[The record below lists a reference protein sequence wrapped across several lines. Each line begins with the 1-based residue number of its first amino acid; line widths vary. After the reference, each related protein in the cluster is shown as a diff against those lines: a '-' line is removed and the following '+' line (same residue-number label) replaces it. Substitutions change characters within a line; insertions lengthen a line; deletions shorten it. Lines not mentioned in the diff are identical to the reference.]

1 MLFSA
6 RLKSKIQILNSKI
19 TVHSPATRNEFLR
32 LRLQGLSLA
41 SIGRQLH
48 VSKPTL
54 IAWSRQSQNEIEAGT
69 FDHQQRVKQE
79 IASSASD
86 QLAELVRKRNALRQ
100 ELLSRSLRDVPTEAL
115 ETLAGELRQR
125 IEHLESARNG
135 DRPAHASAAA
145 EAATAKAGSPSPPN

>member
-1 MLFSA
+1 M
-6 RLKSKIQILNSKI
+6 
-19 TVHSPATRNEFLR
+19 HSPSTRNEFLR
-32 LRLQGLSLA
+32 LRVQGLSLA

-54 IAWSRQSQNEIEAGT
+54 IAWSRKSQTEIESRT
-69 FDHQQRVKQE
+69 FENQQRDKQE

-86 QLAELVRKRNALRQ
+86 QHAELVRKRNALRQ

-125 IEHLESARNG
+125 IEHLESATNG
-135 DRPAHASAAA
+135 DQPAHVPALASAAA
-145 EAATAKAGSPSPPN
+145 EPVTGAKAESPFPLN